1 MGKGFL
7 TALLLLL
14 CSGGLRAA
22 QPVMFEK
29 AAGGWNGRVYSGPDR
44 FDVSVALTKESSY
57 SRGVFKAT
65 GMGNNQKNSEGEFFA
80 SRGEGACYAI
90 KVRVAVKP
98 PLTFDGTACPAGPE
112 ALTITAVLGSGKLA
126 FSNKFTRCEFSFSG
140 LVGRAN
146 GILYRVGREKAGPKA
161 AEVKKDPKPQLP
173 APKFQM
179 RKP

>member
-7 TALLLLL
+7 TALLLLGA
-14 CSGGLRAA
+14 GGLQAA

-29 AAGGWNGRVYSGPDR
+29 AAGSWNGRVYSGPDR
-44 FDVSVALTKESSY
+44 YDVSVSLSKEGAV
-57 SRGVFKAT
+57 SRGAFKAT

-80 SRGEGACYAI
+80 SQGEGACYAV

-98 PLTFDGTACPAGPE
+98 PLSFDGTACPAGPE
-112 ALTITAVLGSGKLA
+112 TLKISAAVGGGKLF
-126 FSNKFTRCEFSFSG
+126 FSNSFSRCEFTFAG
-140 LVGRAN
+140 LIGSAN
-146 GILYRVGREKAGPKA
+146 GILYRAAREKAAPKA
-161 AEVKKDPKPQLP
+161 AEAKKDNKPPLP